1 MYIKDLPLSLT
12 YSAMNKEQQGQVPVV
27 KSLGRLNQ
35 TQYLELEKKALNGY
49 RFRDDTGVVQSGFL
63 NGVEH
68 VLRLVR
74 EGFTV

>member
-1 MYIKDLPLSLT
+1 MSAQDKKPVDTQVQVHNLS
-12 YSAMNKEQQGQVPVV
+12 K
-27 KSLGRLNQ
+27 
-35 TQYLELEKKALNGY
+35 TQYVELEKKALAGL
-49 RFRDDTGVVQSGFL
+49 RFRDDTAPVQSGFL

>member
-1 MYIKDLPLSLT
+1 MDASG
-12 YSAMNKEQQGQVPVV
+12 NKPAQDKGQVQLYTLT
-27 KSLGRLNQ
+27 KG
-35 TQYLELEKKALNGY
+35 QYLQLEGRALGGV
-49 RFRDDTGVVQSGFL
+49 RFRDDTGPVQSGFL